1 MDEQLTLRSDSID
14 QITDVLNAESDY
26 DDHGVPRDRRLA
38 IADTIDG
45 QRGNYVGDT
54 AIALCGLPGAGKSH
68 VADML
73 GDVYHAPVVSMGDA
87 IRANLPDEARGDSD
101 ALGDFAAVTRADR
114 PETIPEWTADLA
126 REERAEVVIIDGVRS
141 LTDYE
146 VLNEEFGEFY
156 LLHVDAPFYI
166 RLRRVKMRNRE
177 GEGAFTPVSLA
188 ERDER
193 ELYDLGFA
201 ELMAAVEPDVRL
213 DNDAGPN
220 VLSVR
225 LREAIHGDEIDV
237 DIVDDSALSKLDAKN

>member
-1 MDEQLTLRSDSID
+1 MEEKLTLRSDDID
-14 QITDVLNAESDY
+14 ATTTLLSALGPEDVENEERQQYRRIAEEIED
-26 DDHGVPRDRRLA
+26 
-38 IADTIDG
+38 

-114 PETIPEWTADLA
+114 PETIPEWTAELA

-237 DIVDDSALSKLDAKN
+237 EIVDDSALSKLDAKN